1 MNHSTTDYKKLYWSL
16 QHKIKNDVFYSDNR
30 KMRTINKQLV
40 EQIEELKD
48 KIDELETK
56 YELLEKST
64 TTTNV
69 ISSTQRFTRGSNI
82 VKRDIQPVRQSVIQP
97 IIQPKPVI
105 QPKPIITDNIV
116 HTRCIAIKKNGSRCR
131 QCGKDTQSGG
141 PIINNYC
148 KYHR

>member
-1 MNHSTTDYKKLYWSL
+1 MNRGTTTDYKKLYWSL
-16 QHKIKNDVFYSDNR
+16 QHKIKNDEFYSDNR

-48 KIDELETK
+48 IIDELETK
-56 YELLEKST
+56 YELLEKS

-82 VKRDIQPVRQSVIQP
+82 VKRDIQPVRQP
-97 IIQPKPVI
+97 IIQTKPVI
-105 QPKPIITDNIV
+105 QMKPIITDNTV

>member
-1 MNHSTTDYKKLYWSL
+1 MNRGTTTDYKKLYWSL
-16 QHKIKNDVFYSDNR
+16 QHKIKNDEFYSDNR

-48 KIDELETK
+48 IIDELETK
-56 YELLEKST
+56 YELLEKS

-82 VKRDIQPVRQSVIQP
+82 VKRDIQPVRQSVIQT
-97 IIQPKPVI
+97 KPVI
-105 QPKPIITDNIV
+105 QMKPIITDNTV